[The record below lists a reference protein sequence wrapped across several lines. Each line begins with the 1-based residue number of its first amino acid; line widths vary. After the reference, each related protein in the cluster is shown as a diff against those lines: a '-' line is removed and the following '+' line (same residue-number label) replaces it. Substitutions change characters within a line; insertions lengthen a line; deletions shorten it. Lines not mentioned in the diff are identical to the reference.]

1 MKQILIFAA
10 LVAVLILVS
19 ELTTGLNTEAW
30 EEQIQENK
38 ADGKLLR

>member
-1 MKQILIFAA
+1 MLIFAA

-30 EEQIQENK
+30 AGQIQENQ

>member
-19 ELTTGLNTEAW
+19 ELTTGLNTEALAG
-30 EEQIQENK
+30 QIQENQ